1 MRLLA
6 YGILFVLCSTWAA
19 LAQDTDVPAPA
30 VLVAD
35 EVSISSNRVLI
46 ARGNVEAFQ
55 GQTRLRAKSITYDDA
70 TGQMIING
78 PIVIEEGPDILILAS
93 QAELSS
99 DLRNGLL
106 IGARLVLSQ
115 QLQLASVELGR
126 VDGRYTQ
133 LFKTAVTS
141 CQVCENDSRPPLWQ
155 IRARRV
161 IHDQEERQLY
171 FDGAQ
176 LRVRNVPIFY
186 LPRLR
191 LPDPTLERA
200 SGFLIPSIQSTSQL
214 GTGIKVPYFFKIG
227 DHRDLTLTPYYSTST
242 RTLEFRYRQAFVR
255 GRIQFDG
262 AITRDDIRE
271 GATRGYLFGTG
282 SFQLNRGY
290 KLTFDIQTT
299 TDESYLLDYSYSD
312 LDRLRNEVSIDRAR
326 RDQYTGFVLTNYR
339 SLRDGEDNSTLP
351 TNAIEGF
358 YEKRFFPSAIGGEF
372 RLNAEGHAHFRE
384 SDLDVDGPDED
395 SIADGRDILRF
406 TFGADWRRSWIT
418 RGLETQVRFGVVG
431 DTFRV
436 NNDAAF
442 DESDSEV
449 TPYGTLTLRY
459 PLVRSARGG
468 ARQLL
473 EPVAQIA
480 WSGGDGLDVPNEE
493 STFVEFDEGN
503 LLSLSRF
510 PSVDRRERG
519 TVAAFGVNWA
529 HYAPSGWQS
538 NITVGQVRRS
548 DDTSEFSNTSGL
560 FGNSSDYLFAG
571 QIKTANGLALTA
583 RSLFDNTFEFAKAEI
598 RGDWHTNR
606 FNIGGSYVYLDED
619 AEEDRDESISEFN
632 FDGIFNLNDVWS
644 ASVDW
649 RYDFGD
655 GRASRAGVGV
665 GYTNECV
672 RMDFS
677 VDRRFTSST
686 SVEAQT
692 SFGLT
697 LSLRGFSTSPGTAKH
712 VRACGKNAS

>member
-1 MRLLA
+1 MRALAFGLL
-6 YGILFVLCSTWAA
+6 FFLCSTWAA
-19 LAQDTDVPAPA
+19 LAQDADAPPPA

-35 EVSISSNRVLI
+35 EVSISSNRVLV

-55 GQTRLRAKSITYDDA
+55 GQTRLRAESITYDDS
-70 TGQMIING
+70 TGQLIITG
-78 PIVIEEGPDILILAS
+78 PIIIEEGPDILILAN

-106 IGARLVLSQ
+106 TGARLVLSQ

-133 LFKTAVTS
+133 LLTTAVTS
-141 CQVCENDSRPPLWQ
+141 CHICENDTRPPLWQ

-214 GTGIKVPYFFKIG
+214 GTGIKVPYFIKLG

-255 GRIQFDG
+255 GGIEFNG
-262 AITRDDIRE
+262 AITRDELRE
-271 GATRGYLFGTG
+271 GSTRGYLFGSG
-282 SFQLNRGY
+282 KFQLNRGY
-290 KLTFDIQTT
+290 KLSFDIQAT
-299 TDESYLLDYSYSD
+299 TDESYLLDYSFSD
-312 LDRLRNEVSIDRAR
+312 LDRLRNEVVIDRAR

-339 SLRDGEDNSTLP
+339 SIREGEDNSTLP

-358 YEKRFFPSAIGGEF
+358 YEKRIFPSVIGGEF

-384 SDLDVDGPDED
+384 SSLDVDGPDPD
-395 SIADGRDILRF
+395 LIADGRDILRF
-406 TFGADWRRSWIT
+406 TFGADWRKSWFT
-418 RGLETQVRFGVVG
+418 GGLETQVRLGAVG
-431 DTFRV
+431 DAFRV
-436 NNDAAF
+436 ISDADF
-442 DESDSEV
+442 DDTDAEIS
-449 TPYGTLTLRY
+449 PYGTLTLRY
-459 PLVRSARGG
+459 PMVRSARGG

-480 WSGGDGLDVPNEE
+480 WTGGDGLDVPNEE

-529 HYAPSGWQS
+529 HYAPSGWQA
-538 NITVGQVRRS
+538 NVTVGQVHRV
-548 DDTSEFSNTSGL
+548 DETPGFSNTSGL
-560 FGNSSDYLFAG
+560 FGETSDYLFAG
-571 QIKTANGLALTA
+571 QLKTANGLALTA
-583 RSLFDNTFEFAKAEI
+583 RSVFDSSFEFAKAEL
-598 RGDWHTNR
+598 RGDWHTDR
-606 FNIGGSYVYLDED
+606 FSISGSYVFLDED
-619 AEEDRDESISEFN
+619 AQEDRDESISEFN
-632 FDGIFNLNDVWS
+632 FDSAFDLNDVWS

-649 RYDFGD
+649 RYDFDD
-655 GRASRAGVGV
+655 GRASRAGLGL